1 MLFRPR
7 DRKKKERHSK
17 VQVNGLTH
25 DLIHLLNELSEGKC
39 VRGDK
44 LLQGNEELLKAWNTM
59 VDNLAAERRNSI
71 LSVNNMLGTITEM
84 TFIKDMIDEVRT
96 QNDALHT
103 ITASSE
109 EMSASIDDVSN
120 RTQNAV
126 SFANDSA
133 NMMSESNNNMNN
145 ALSFVQKSFEAVKV
159 ISNDMNDLIE
169 KMRRIEQ
176 VVDIIKG
183 IADQTNMLAL
193 NAAIEAARAG
203 EQGKGFS
210 VVAGEV
216 RNLAENTKSSI
227 INIQSSIEDLR
238 GKVTSVVSYTNNTAS
253 ELETGKELVNKVIN
267 SNNLLVKSIQELN
280 DEIVQIAANTQEQT
294 AVTEE
299 FAQKT
304 SELSVSADK
313 ILSEC
318 DSTGR
323 GIHRL
328 SQLNNE
334 IRMGALK
341 NGACLSQIDVLDI
354 CKTDHLMWRWRVY
367 NMILGYEKIDINTI
381 GGHVE
386 CRLGKWYYGAAKE
399 LLKDNSTFIAMEKHH
414 IELHQLAKEAALD
427 YSNGN
432 ISGAEISLKK
442 MNDCSRKVIE
452 ALESLKKF
460 V

>member
-1 MLFRPR
+1 MFSRLGI
-7 DRKKKERHSK
+7 RKKKERHSK
-17 VQVNGLTH
+17 VQENELNH
-25 DLIHLLNELSEGKC
+25 ELIHLFNELRDGIC
-39 VRGDK
+39 VHGTK
-44 LLQGNEELLKAWNTM
+44 LLQGNEELWKAWNTM
-59 VDNLAAERRNSI
+59 VDSVSTERRNNI
-71 LSVNNMLGTITEM
+71 LSVNNMLGTITDM

-120 RTQNAV
+120 RTQNVV
-126 SFANDSA
+126 SFVSDSV
-133 NMMSESNNNMNN
+133 NMTSESNKNMKT
-145 ALSFVQKSFEAVKV
+145 AFSFVQKSFEAVKV
-159 ISNDMNDLIE
+159 ISIDMNELIE
-169 KMRRIEQ
+169 KMGRIEQ

-216 RNLAENTKSSI
+216 RNLAENTKLSI
-227 INIQSSIEDLR
+227 GNIQSSIEDLR
-238 GKVTSVVSYTNNTAS
+238 NKVTSVVSFTNNTAS
-253 ELETGKELVNKVIN
+253 ELENGKELVNKVID
-267 SNNLLVKSIQELN
+267 SNNLLVESIQKLN

-304 SELSVSADK
+304 TELSQSAENV
-313 ILSEC
+313 LSEC
-318 DSTGR
+318 DKTGL
-323 GIHRL
+323 GILKL

-334 IRMGALK
+334 IRLGVLK
-341 NGACLSQIDVLDI
+341 NGSCITKVDLLDI

-367 NMILGYEKIDINTI
+367 NMILGYEKIDTNTI
-381 GGHVE
+381 GDHLE
-386 CRLGKWYYGAAKE
+386 CRLGKWYYGEAKE
-399 LLKDNSTFIAMEKHH
+399 VLKENRTFIEMEQHH
-414 IELHQLAKEAALD
+414 IELHELAKEAALA
-427 YSNGN
+427 YSKGN
-432 ISGAEISLKK
+432 ISGAEIALER
-442 MNDCSRKVIE
+442 MNECSKKVIQS
-452 ALESLKKF
+452 LENLKKF